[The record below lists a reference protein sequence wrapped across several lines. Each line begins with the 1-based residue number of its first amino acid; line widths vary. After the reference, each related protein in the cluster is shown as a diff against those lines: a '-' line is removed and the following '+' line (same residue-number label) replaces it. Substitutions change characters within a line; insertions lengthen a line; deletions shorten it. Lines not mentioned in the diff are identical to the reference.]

1 MWKSGDVEIW
11 KSHVPGELIARN
23 GDRLERMFA
32 AVDGDVTW
40 IFHDGVTY
48 QIEAA
53 SATRRRGHQT
63 LGSVSS
69 PMPAT
74 VVSVKVAP
82 GDEVTGGPT
91 AIRLPGDE
99 DD

>member
-48 QIEAA
+48 RIEAS

-82 GDEVTGGPT
+82 GDGGTRGPHVGVG
-91 AIRLPGDE
+91 AGGE
-99 DD
+99 